1 MTLWFFGSSLRI
13 LPRPQLYSC
22 SAWVSGIPASYDA
35 YWSVAPI
42 ILAFAYLLN
51 NDDGLLLRQLAVIL
65 LTIMW
70 GVRLTWNWANGWQGL
85 SHEDWRY
92 VNLRQQ
98 TGRFWWP
105 VNFLGIHL
113 FPTLLVFAG
122 CLAMYPAVAI
132 GSERV
137 NWLDA
142 VALLVTTSAIWLET
156 RADIELNDFRRVRR
170 SREEFLTTGIWGWCR
185 HPNYLGEIGFWVG
198 LFIFGYAAQGD
209 ASNYIATGPL
219 VMILLFLFVS
229 IPMIDKKLTAD
240 KPGYEK
246 HKQSTLALI
255 PLSKWIKP

>member
-1 MTLWFFGSSLRI
+1 MRDYIWIVIAYISAVITACLVYITLNNDALVLRLLIADIAATSVIFMFSLSFRNSSF
-13 LPRPQLYSC
+13 
-22 SAWVSGIPASYDA
+22 YDA

-70 GVRLTWNWANGWQGL
+70 GVRLTWNWAKGWQGL

-113 FPTLLVFAG
+113 FPTLLV
-122 CLAMYPAVAI
+122 
-132 GSERV
+132 
-137 NWLDA
+137 
-142 VALLVTTSAIWLET
+142 TTGAIWLET
-156 RADIELNDFRRVRR
+156 RADIELNDFRRIRR

-198 LFIFGYAAQGD
+198 LFIFGYAAQSD